1 MRSRFKFLCGTA
13 AAAILAA
20 GASAQQS
27 ATERVQVSG
36 QRPAVQNLADRQ
48 VYTIQSDLQSAT
60 GSVSDVLRN
69 LPSVEVDVEGNISL
83 RGDRNVTV
91 LIDGKRSA
99 MLAGSLG
106 EALEQIPADHIE
118 KIEVITNPSAEFKAE
133 GSGGVINIVMKK
145 NADADEAAMVRLNV
159 GNDGRFNTSAS
170 GSTKFGRYTATGN
183 ISYRRDVRYR
193 TGDTQR
199 GSDQSQTTKAKN
211 FRQGLQLRLGAEAEF
226 DARNTL
232 AATLFSRFSTGRID
246 RREFNRVQSG
256 SYTFGSERLGEGLRK
271 RDNLEVSLEYTHAFA
286 RKGEELRFELQ
297 RGFDWD
303 NSRDTYTNLAL
314 LSATTQDF
322 LQTRSSEIETEARAD
337 YILPFVDGSL
347 LKAGYNYQDELND
360 YSNFGRYF
368 DGSVWTVDTDYTNR
382 FVVDMTIHAAYA
394 TYDRK
399 FGPLGVLA
407 GLRLENTT
415 VTADQRTLGSR
426 IENSYLDLYPSLH
439 LTYDLG
445 EKRQL
450 RLNYSR
456 RINRPDDEDINPS
469 YEYHDAF
476 NVSAGNPY
484 LKPEQTDV
492 IEAGYKYTNDMFDT
506 LLTGYFRRTRNGFTD
521 VSRYISDTVVL
532 TTRENL
538 ARAINAGLEFT
549 VNGDIVKDLGVR
561 FSTTGYYNEIDPGAL
576 ALGKARSGLAWSGK
590 LSLEYKIT
598 PDDQFQLS
606 GNYTARRL
614 TAQGYRLPNFTAN
627 VGYRHAFSDTLA
639 GVVTAMNL
647 FDSHKDKTVLDS
659 GAVSEIAVRHQSGRM
674 LYAGLVFTFGGGD
687 GGRDEG
693 EQTGENPE

>member
-1 MRSRFKFLCGTA
+1 MRFRYRLSLGVA
-13 AAAILAA
+13 VSAVMVV
-20 GASAQQS
+20 GASAQQ
-27 ATERVQVSG
+27 AAPERVQVSG

-60 GSVSDVLRN
+60 GSASDVLRN

-118 KIEVITNPSAEFKAE
+118 KIEVITNPSAEFKSE

-145 NADADEAAMVRLNV
+145 SADADEAAMARLNV

-170 GSTKFGRYTATGN
+170 GSTKFGRYTVTGN
-183 ISYRRDVRYR
+183 LSYRRDVRYH

-199 GSDQSQTTKAKN
+199 GNQSQTTKAKN
-211 FRQGLQLRLGAEAEF
+211 FRQGLQVRLGAEAEF

-232 AATLFSRFSTGRID
+232 EATLFSRFSTGRID
-246 RREFNRVQSG
+246 RREFNRVLSG
-256 SYTFGSERLGEGLRK
+256 SLDTERLGEGLRK
-271 RDNLEVSLEYTHAFA
+271 RDNLEASLEYTHAFA
-286 RKGEELRFELQ
+286 RKGEVLRFELQ

-303 NSRDTYTNLAL
+303 NSRDTYTNLL
-314 LSATTQDF
+314 GGSANTLDF
-322 LQTRSSEIETEARAD
+322 LQTRSSEVETEGQVSYVLPIAD
-337 YILPFVDGSL
+337 DSI

-368 DGSVWTVDTDYTNR
+368 DGSGWSIDADYTNR
-382 FVVDMTIHAAYA
+382 FVVDMTVHAAYA

-399 FGPLGVLA
+399 FGSLGVLA
-407 GLRLENTT
+407 GLRLEDTV
-415 VTADQRTLGSR
+415 VTADQRTMGSK
-426 IENSYLDLYPSLH
+426 IENSYLDLYPTLH
-439 LTYDLG
+439 LTYLLG
-445 EKRQL
+445 DNRQL

-484 LKPEQTDV
+484 LKPEQIDV
-492 IEAGYKYTNDMFDT
+492 IEAGYKYTNDKFDA
-506 LLTGYFRRTRNGFTD
+506 LLTGYFRRTHNGFTD

-538 ARAINAGLEFT
+538 ARAIDAGLEFT
-549 VNGDIVKDLGVR
+549 LNGDIVKDLGVR
-561 FSTTGYYNEIDPGAL
+561 FSSTGYYSEIDPGAL
-576 ALGKARSGLAWSGK
+576 ALGRARSGLAWSGK
-590 LSLEYKIT
+590 VSFEYKFT
-598 PDDQFQLS
+598 PDDQFQIS

-627 VGYRHAFSDTLA
+627 AGYRHTFSNGLS
-639 GVVTAMNL
+639 GVVTVMNL
-647 FDSHKDKTVLDS
+647 FDSHKDKTVLDT
-659 GAVSEIAVRHQSGRM
+659 GAVREISVHRQNGRM
-674 LYAGLVFTFGGGD
+674 LYAGLVFSFGGE
-687 GGRDEG
+687 GGSREEEQPSEG
-693 EQTGENPE
+693 MD